1 MRGGN
6 VQTADDFILAIR
18 AFTKLGDYD
27 MARKAVAELGKLPDQ
42 KAASLGRQL
51 LNGWMTI
58 AARFGSVQTLVILSM
73 TYLLLI
79 GPVGLV
85 LAMGRSDPLA
95 KRGLK
100 SVESAWLDAD
110 TAKPDLERAKL
121 LS

>member
-1 MRGGN
+1 
-6 VQTADDFILAIR
+6 
-18 AFTKLGDYD
+18 
-27 MARKAVAELGKLPDQ
+27 
-42 KAASLGRQL
+42 
-51 LNGWMTI
+51 MTI

-85 LAMGRSDPLA
+85 LAMGRNDPLA

>member
-1 MRGGN
+1 
-6 VQTADDFILAIR
+6 VT
-18 AFTKLGDYD
+18 
-27 MARKAVAELGKLPDQ
+27 DQ

-100 SVESAWLDAD
+100 AVESAWLDAD